1 MASEGDSN
9 AVTLEQ
15 RMEEVERR
23 LADAC
28 ARSGRNRSDIGL
40 IAVTKYVGIEQTQ
53 NVLRH
58 GLTHMGENRWQDAAD
73 KWNAIT
79 GSGWDRSLEQAP
91 AGQAVW
97 HFIGSLQTNKVKDVI
112 GKFTYIH
119 SLDRLSL
126 AQAIERRAEQLGLVV
141 PCFLQVNVSGE
152 ASKHGLAPEALVPFA
167 AELSALRHIKPVGL
181 MTMAPIDA
189 EGEQTRPVFRGLRE
203 LRDELNGKAVL
214 PEPVA
219 GLSMGMSGD
228 FEIAVEE
235 GATWLRLGTVLV
247 GKS

>member
-1 MASEGDSN
+1 M
-9 AVTLEQ
+9 TLRQ
-15 RMEEVERR
+15 RMDNVERR
-23 LADAC
+23 LAEAC
-28 ARSGRNRSDIGL
+28 ARSGRDRSEIEL

-53 NVLRH
+53 SALGHGLRH
-58 GLTHMGENRWQDAAD
+58 LGENRWQDAAD
-73 KWNAIT
+73 KYNAIT
-79 GSGWDRSLEQAP
+79 GNGWDGSPANAP

-97 HFIGSLQTNKVKDVI
+97 HFIGSLQTNKVKDVL

-126 AQAIERRAEQLGLVV
+126 AQAIERRAEQLGIVV
-141 PCFLQVNVSGE
+141 PCFVQVNVSGE
-152 ASKHGLAPEALVPFA
+152 DSKHGLAPDALIPFVKEIA
-167 AELSALRHIKPVGL
+167 AFRHIRPVGL

-189 EGEQTRPVFRGLRE
+189 EGEQSRPVFRGLKE
-203 LRDELNGKAVL
+203 LRDELNRSAASA
-214 PEPVA
+214 EPVTE
-219 GLSMGMSGD
+219 LSMGMSGD